1 MRILVTG
8 GAGYIGSQTAK
19 TLSEAGFEPVVLD
32 NLSTGHRWAVRWGP
46 FVQGDIGDRVLVRQ
60 VLQEFDIRAVVHFAA
75 SAYVGE
81 SVHEPRT
88 YFHNNVVNTLALLDG
103 MMDAGV
109 ERIVFSSTC
118 ATYGIPESMPIR
130 EELPQRPV
138 NPYGNS
144 KLFVEQV
151 LRAYA
156 HAYGLRW
163 LALRYFNAAG
173 ADPDGELGEHHD
185 PETHLLPIVIDA
197 ALGRRGPVDIFG
209 NDYPTQDGTAVRD
222 FIHVADLAD
231 AHVRAL
237 NRLLQSGESVALN
250 LGTGYGHSVREV
262 VRVVERV
269 GRRSVP
275 VRYAP
280 RRAGDPPALV
290 ADASRAGSVLGWE
303 PRFAD
308 LTAIVRTAWDWHSG
322 GQVDVRRL
330 RLPQAQLAAA
340 GD

>member
-1 MRILVTG
+1 MWSMGCLPCRSLGRVIVDAGHCSSWRNQEIRPNEGRGMRILVTG

-138 NPYGNS
+138 NPYGSS

-151 LRAYA
+151 LGAYA
-156 HAYGLRW
+156 HAYGLRSV
-163 LALRYFNAAG
+163 ALRYFNAAG
-173 ADPDGELGEHHD
+173 ADPDGELGEDHN

-209 NDYPTQDGTAVRD
+209 NDYPTADGTAIRD

-231 AHVRAL
+231 AHVRAVHH
-237 NRLLQSGESVALN
+237 LL
-250 LGTGYGHSVREV
+250 TGG
-262 VRVVERV
+262 
-269 GRRSVP
+269 
-275 VRYAP
+275 
-280 RRAGDPPALV
+280 
-290 ADASRAGSVLGWE
+290 
-303 PRFAD
+303 
-308 LTAIVRTAWDWHSG
+308 
-322 GQVDVRRL
+322 
-330 RLPQAQLAAA
+330 
-340 GD
+340 